1 MRISDWS
8 SDVCSSDLY
17 RGAVRMLRPAS
28 PNWRVPVQTCSA
40 LTGAGIDKA
49 WDLIGKYRRIMG
61 ESGELDRRR
70 AAQARDWMWA
80 EIGQALTEALKAHRD
95 VKGRLAGPERPVQD
109 GRLTPTA
116 AARAV
121 LAAFPGEGRRADG

>member
-61 ESGELDRRR
+61 ESGELGRRR
-70 AAQARDWMWA
+70 AAQARDWMWS
-80 EIGQALTEALKAHRD
+80 EIGATLTAALKAHPD
-95 VKGRLAGPERPVQD
+95 ATGRPAELESQGQAR
-109 GRLTPTA
+109 RTTPTE
-116 AARAV
+116 RSQTRHTQ
-121 LAAFPGEGRRADG
+121 FPGEGGKRR